1 MIIYSEI
8 LDKQFDTVQEC
19 LDAELEFKRAEKEKE
34 RAKAE
39 HEKKL
44 NVAYDKAMKAIDEY
58 LELAGIT
65 VEETKNGYK
74 VIQRM
79 TDEDADDIWDSILNA
94 LMN

>member
-8 LDKQFDTVQEC
+8 LNKEFDTVDEC
-19 LDAELEFKRAEKEKE
+19 LEAELKFKREEKEKE

-44 NVAYDKAMKAIDEY
+44 NAAYDKAMKAIDEY

-65 VEETKNGYK
+65 VEETENGYR

-79 TDEDADDIWDSILNA
+79 TNEDAEDIWNDILDTFLN
-94 LMN
+94 

>member
-8 LDKQFDTVQEC
+8 LNKEFDSVNEC
-19 LDAELEFKRAEKEKE
+19 LDAELKFKRAEKEKE
-34 RAKAE
+34 KVKAE

-44 NVAYDKAMKAIDEY
+44 NEAYDKAMKAIDEY

-65 VEETKNGYK
+65 VEETENGYK

-79 TDEDADDIWDSILNA
+79 TDEDADDIWDSILDTFLN
-94 LMN
+94 

>member
-1 MIIYSEI
+1 MVPDLSPRKVK
-8 LDKQFDTVQEC
+8 LVTNCDGLLT
-19 LDAELEFKRAEKEKE
+19 EKE

-44 NVAYDKAMKAIDEY
+44 NAAYDKAMKAIDEY

>member
-8 LDKQFDTVQEC
+8 LNKEFDTVKEC

-34 RAKAE
+34 KAKAE

-44 NVAYDKAMKAIDEY
+44 NAAYDKAMKAIDEY

-65 VEETKNGYK
+65 VEETENGYK
-74 VIQRM
+74 IIQPM
-79 TDEDADDIWDSILNA
+79 TDEEAEDIWYSVLDAFLS
-94 LMN
+94 

>member
-8 LDKQFDTVQEC
+8 LDKQFDTVDEC
-19 LDAELEFKRAEKEKE
+19 LEAELKFKREEKEKE

-44 NVAYDKAMKAIDEY
+44 NAAYDKAMKAIDEY

-65 VEETKNGYK
+65 VEETENGYR
-74 VIQRM
+74 VIERVS
-79 TDEDADDIWDSILNA
+79 DEDAEDIWNSILDT
-94 LMN
+94 LMS